1 MYDDQ
6 VASASINCGEGGGG
20 ERGGGRAQKRRRS
33 SSSTAHQAQIIK
45 LTGKGT
51 IMCVIVLVITTG
63 ELPKETR
70 K

>member
-1 MYDDQ
+1 MAIKSL
-6 VASASINCGEGGGG
+6 VRLLIAGREEEGRGG
-20 ERGGGRAQKRRRS
+20 ESAETS
-33 SSSTAHQAQIIK
+33 SQFISSTAHQAQIIK

-51 IMCVIVLVITTG
+51 IMCVIVLAITTG

>member
-1 MYDDQ
+1 LR
-6 VASASINCGEGGGG
+6 GGRR
-20 ERGGGRAQKRRRS
+20 RGGGRGESAETS
-33 SSSTAHQAQIIK
+33 SQFISSTAHQAQIIK

-51 IMCVIVLVITTG
+51 IMCVIVLAITTG